1 MNLSSLLKRRAASG
15 NPVRVGL
22 IGAGKFG
29 TMFLCQARLTEGIQI
44 VGVADLEI
52 GRIVD
57 GMTRSG
63 WPNGIMSEAR
73 STGDIN
79 DAAARGEVA
88 LTVDAF
94 ALIHSDL
101 DVIVECTGIPELG
114 AEHALAA
121 FEASRHVVMVT
132 VEADALVG
140 PLLHEIASEAGLV
153 YSMAFGDQPALVC
166 ELVDWAY
173 TCGFEVVAAGKGTK
187 YLPEYHY
194 STPDTVFAHYG
205 FSEEQ
210 VAQGDFN
217 AKMFNSFLD
226 GTKSAIEMSAIANAT
241 GLVPQPEGLQFPPAG
256 VDELAKI
263 LKPIED
269 GGVLSRDGTVEVVSS
284 LHRDGSPVERDLRW
298 GVYVTFKAATDYAR
312 RCFLEYGIP
321 TDSSGVYSALYRP
334 CHLIGMELG
343 ISVASVALRNQPTGT
358 SCQFLA
364 DVCTV
369 AKADLDAGTVLDG
382 EGGYTVYGKVIPAET
397 SLVGKMF
404 PLGLASGVKL
414 ANPVVKDQVV
424 RYEDVILDPNESLVK
439 LRRQL
444 ETRSEAGQ

>member
-1 MNLSSLLKRRAASG
+1 MNLSSMLKKRTSEG

-29 TMFLCQARLTEGIQI
+29 NMFLCQARLTEGIQI
-44 VGVADLEI
+44 VGVADLQI
-52 GRIVD
+52 GRILD
-57 GMTRSG
+57 GMKRTG
-63 WPNGIMSEAR
+63 WPEAIVSEAQ
-73 STGDIN
+73 SAGQIN
-79 DAAARGEVA
+79 EAAASGKVA
-88 LTVDAF
+88 LTEDAL

-101 DVIVECTGIPELG
+101 DVVVECTGVPESG
-114 AEHALAA
+114 AKHALAA
-121 FEASRHVVMVT
+121 FEAEHHVVMVT
-132 VEADALVG
+132 VEADVLVG
-140 PLLHEIASEAGLV
+140 PLLYEIACKAGLV

-166 ELVDWAY
+166 ELVDWAN

-205 FSEEQ
+205 FTEEQ
-210 VAQGDFN
+210 VAHGDYN

-226 GTKSAIEMSAIANAT
+226 GTKSAIEMAAIANAT
-241 GLVPQPEGLQFPPAG
+241 GLVPQPSGLQFPPAG
-256 VDELAKI
+256 VDDLAET
-263 LKPIED
+263 LKPVAA
-269 GGVLSRDGTVEVVSS
+269 GGVLLRSGTVEVVSS

-298 GVYVTFKAATDYAR
+298 GVYVTFRAATDYAR
-312 RCFLEYGIP
+312 RCFPEYGIP

-343 ISVASVALRNQPTGT
+343 VSVASAALLGQATGA
-358 SCQFLA
+358 SCRFEA

-369 AKADLDAGTVLDG
+369 AKAALAAGTVLDG
-382 EGGYTVYGKVIPAET
+382 EGGYTVYGQVLPAET
-397 SLVGKMF
+397 SLNGKML

-414 ANPVVKDQVV
+414 AHPVEKDQVICY
-424 RYEDVILDPNESLVK
+424 RDVVLDPNESLFK

-444 ETRSEAGQ
+444 ETRSGL